1 MKAKIKKIAPKSL
14 VGFYHCLMA
23 FVGAIIYG
31 FPSRKMTIIGV
42 TGTKGKSTTVIL
54 AGKILEEAGFTV
66 GWVSSATIKVGQKEW
81 LNPYH
86 MTMPGRFIL
95 QKLMR
100 QMVNQKCQYCLI
112 EVTSEGILQHR
123 QKFINFNA
131 AIFTNLKPEH
141 IEAHGSFEKYREAKG
156 KLFQTVNNAHIV
168 NLDDENAGYFLR
180 FPAEK
185 KIGYTLKNPKSKILN
200 PKQIQNFKFQTV
212 YAENFHETPNGAG
225 FRIQN
230 TDFSLKL
237 VGEFNAYNAL
247 AAICVG
253 LSQEVPLEVCK
264 KALEKINGL
273 PGRMEVIIEKPF
285 KVIVDLAHTPDS
297 YKEVFNVVKKLPHN
311 KIISIFGSAGG
322 GRDKWKRPVLGKI
335 AAEYS
340 DFIILTNEDPYDENP
355 RQILSEIKSGIS
367 NTQFPIS
374 KLSLILD
381 RREAIRKGLETAQD
395 GDVVLILGKGTEQSM
410 VVGGNNIPWDDRRVI
425 REELQKM
432 GKVS

>member
-1 MKAKIKKIAPKSL
+1 MDAKIRKIFPKFL
-14 VGFYHCLMA
+14 VRFYHCLMA
-23 FVGAIIYG
+23 LFGAVIYG

-54 AGKILEEAGFTV
+54 AGKILEEAGFKV
-66 GWVSSATIKVGQKEW
+66 GWISSATIKVGQKEW

-123 QKFINFNA
+123 QKFINFNTA
-131 AIFTNLKPEH
+131 VFTNLKPEH
-141 IEAHGSFEKYREAKG
+141 IEAHGSFEKYRQAKG
-156 KLFQTVNNAHIV
+156 KLFERVKNVHIV
-168 NLDDENAGYFLR
+168 NLDDENAEYFLE
-180 FPAEK
+180 FTAKE
-185 KIGYTLKNPKSKILN
+185 KIGYGIKLK
-200 PKQIQNFKFQTV
+200 IQNSKRKTRTQNLKLFV
-212 YAENFHETPNGAG
+212 AEKCQQLFWGTS
-225 FRIQN
+225 FRIEGI
-230 TDFSLKL
+230 DFNLKL

-247 AAICVG
+247 AAICIG
-253 LSQEVPLEVCK
+253 LSQKVPLGVCRK
-264 KALEKINGL
+264 SLEKINGL

>member
-1 MKAKIKKIAPKSL
+1 
-14 VGFYHCLMA
+14 
-23 FVGAIIYG
+23 
-31 FPSRKMTIIGV
+31 
-42 TGTKGKSTTVIL
+42 
-54 AGKILEEAGFTV
+54 
-66 GWVSSATIKVGQKEW
+66 
-81 LNPYH
+81 
-86 MTMPGRFIL
+86 
-95 QKLMR
+95 
-100 QMVNQKCQYCLI
+100 
-112 EVTSEGILQHR
+112 
-123 QKFINFNA
+123 
-131 AIFTNLKPEH
+131 
-141 IEAHGSFEKYREAKG
+141 
-156 KLFQTVNNAHIV
+156 
-168 NLDDENAGYFLR
+168 
-180 FPAEK
+180 
-185 KIGYTLKNPKSKILN
+185 
-200 PKQIQNFKFQTV
+200 
-212 YAENFHETPNGAG
+212 
-225 FRIQN
+225 
-230 TDFSLKL
+230 
-237 VGEFNAYNAL
+237 
-247 AAICVG
+247 
-253 LSQEVPLEVCK
+253 
-264 KALEKINGL
+264 LEKINGL